1 MKTARIT
8 LSAVLGDMSKASINN
23 PPVPKSYIDWSGVD
37 NLQVGGS
44 VTFPVDLYT
53 KLNNALVFRTRREK
67 KKFTR
72 RASGDVLIVW
82 RLS

>member
-8 LSAVLGDMSKASINN
+8 LSAVLGDLSKTSINN
-23 PPVPKSYIDWSGVD
+23 PPVPKPYIDWAGVD

-53 KLNNALVFRTRREK
+53 KVNNALVFRTRRDK

-82 RLS
+82 RLA